1 MTVIDLGPLLADDD
15 APRHV
20 LGLAAETPGDYATLV
35 AIAARHRE
43 GRWVPFLRPHGS
55 RLPDI
60 GFPSEPVHRHVADGD
75 LFDTEEFHR
84 FQVLWHR
91 WHAPRDAVDPM
102 RWYLT
107 AAWPSSAA
115 PATLVSDVDAC
126 IEMLHARRPQRRAE
140 LLTEVLKLPRRAGL
154 VAGWGDP
161 RWAVPAI
168 LHAGLTGRPFL
179 WLDTVDELVDA
190 TGGDLDE
197 LTVAVPLHQLDL
209 PLLHRL
215 QESRAF
221 RVDLARVR
229 DVALCARPLSFLTA
243 RTVEVLSRVAARHQ
257 LYDGVPVGSAT
268 WLFTGEQPGHEVDP
282 DVTYLSREEATAAHL
297 ELAGDAGVLVLAG
310 HSREDLFHVGPDAL
324 CGRSAE
330 AGTPSDGPL
339 PACATDGRCVKDG
352 EVLPVGRLGA
362 KVLLVHGCNVL
373 RLGGGSFAPEFT
385 IAFSALEGACNAV
398 VASRRTRFGNTAEQI
413 LLHQLL
419 RTGRTLG
426 EAVRLV
432 NNTLPFTGPESPDY
446 LLLGEGGW
454 APYPG
459 IDGSAE
465 VSLDREGN
473 GWRVRATAVDTPV
486 LEVVLP
492 ELADEIWVRPEGDPA
507 AWRDVH
513 AALAPEPDGSAR
525 VLVFGWRRLV
535 ADRLSFTIGTGRP
548 AADAVASL
556 VAAARSAPYRR
567 LLRGTSPRFDNQER
581 ELRSLSTAV
590 ARELTEVRHRP
601 LSVLEVEGR
610 AAAATD
616 LLARMDEA
624 VCSSLLDRIG
634 AGAFVWLEQYSEVDG
649 TFGVDEHLP
658 SGTCPYCGAVV
669 ARKAIRHLFDR
680 DVARDFGLC
689 QTCGNV
695 WDAPLG
701 GVRPE
706 LAGPAVLRRGTV
718 AEQQVVIRNPH
729 DRPVRG
735 FAGVRLYQ
743 ADRHGVRVR
752 PQVADVTVPARD
764 VTGVTFEVEVGTSM
778 PAHMEFLRGFWV
790 SELDVAVFQRN
801 VWVVP

>member
-15 APRHV
+15 EARHV
-20 LGLAAETPGDYATLV
+20 LGLEAETPGDYAALV
-35 AIAARHRE
+35 AVAVRYRE
-43 GRWVPFLRPHGS
+43 GRWVPFLRPFGS
-55 RLPDI
+55 RLPDV

-75 LFDTEEFHR
+75 LFSTEEFHR
-84 FQVLWHR
+84 FQVLWYR
-91 WHAPRDAVDPM
+91 WHAPRDVVPPM

-107 AAWPSSAA
+107 AAWPSTEA
-115 PATLVSDVDAC
+115 PASLAADVDLCMEQLA
-126 IEMLHARRPQRRAE
+126 ARRPNRRAE
-140 LLTEVLKLPRRAGL
+140 LLTEVLKLPRDAGL

-179 WLDTVDELVDA
+179 WFDTPEELVEAVDC
-190 TGGDLDE
+190 DVDDV
-197 LTVAVPLHQLDL
+197 TVAVPLPELDL
-209 PLLHRL
+209 PLVHGLL
-215 QESRAF
+215 RARSF
-221 RVDLARVR
+221 RVGLPRVGEVDL
-229 DVALCARPLSFLTA
+229 CSRPLSFLAA
-243 RTVEVLSRVAARHQ
+243 RTVEVLSRVVARHQ
-257 LYDGVPVGSAT
+257 LYDGVPVRDAT

-297 ELAGDAGVLVLAG
+297 ELAGDADLLVLSG
-310 HSREDLFHVGPDAL
+310 HSREDLFHVGGDAL
-324 CGRSAE
+324 CGRSVDAD
-330 AGTPSDGPL
+330 TPSAGPL

-352 EVLPVGRLGA
+352 EVLPVRRLGA
-362 KVLLVHGCNVL
+362 KVMLVHGCNVL

-385 IAFSALEGACNAV
+385 IAFSALEGRCNAV
-398 VASRRTRFGNTAEQI
+398 VASRRTRFGHTEEQV

-446 LLLGEGGW
+446 LVLGEGGW

-459 IDGSAE
+459 VDGSAD
-465 VSLDREGN
+465 VVVDREGD
-473 GWRVRATAVDTPV
+473 GWRVTATAVDTPV
-486 LEVVLP
+486 LEVVL
-492 ELADEIWVRPEGDPA
+492 LNVTDEVWVRPDGDRE
-507 AWRDVH
+507 AWRDVY

-525 VLVFGWRRLV
+525 LLVFGWRRLV
-535 ADRLSFTIGTGRP
+535 ADRLSFVVGSGTP
-548 AADAVASL
+548 SSDAVAAL
-556 VAAARSAPYRR
+556 VGAARSAPYRR

-590 ARELTEVRHRP
+590 ARELTEARRRP
-601 LSVLEVEGR
+601 LAVLDLEER

-634 AGAFVWLEQYSEVDG
+634 AGAFVWLEQCTEVDG
-649 TFGVDEHLP
+649 TFRVEEHLP
-658 SGTCPYCGAVV
+658 AGTCPYCGAVV
-669 ARKAIRHLFDR
+669 VRKAIRHLFDPA
-680 DVARDFGLC
+680 VARDFGLC

-701 GVRPE
+701 GIRPE
-706 LAGPAVLRRGTV
+706 LAGDPVLRRGTV
-718 AEQQVVIRNPH
+718 AAQQVVVRNPF
-729 DRPVRG
+729 DRAVRG
-735 FAGVRLYQ
+735 FTGFRLYQ
-743 ADRHGVRVR
+743 ADRHGVVVR
-752 PQVADVTVPARD
+752 PGVAEVTVPARGV
-764 VTGVTFEVEVGTSM
+764 VTVGFEIEVGTSV
-778 PAHMEFLRGFWV
+778 PAHMEFLRGFWA